1 MNEIFAVALITIL
14 AVISPG
20 ADFAM
25 VTRNSYLYGRKAGL
39 LAALGIAL
47 GVQIHVMYTM
57 LGVGLI
63 ISQSPALFTVIKI
76 AGAIYLIYIGYKTFT
91 SKSKLDID
99 LSADSALSPFSALR
113 NGFLTN
119 VLNPKTTLFVVST
132 YTQVV
137 NPSTPLAQQIAYGL
151 FMSLAHGVWFSLV
164 ALFFSHQTLRSAMI
178 NGQSLLNKIIGSALL
193 GLGVSLAFAPLTH

>member
-99 LSADSALSPFSALR
+99 LSADSALSPLSALR

-137 NPSTPLAQQIAYGL
+137 NPSTPLTQQIGYGL
-151 FMSLAHGVWFSLV
+151 FMSLAHGIWFSLV

-178 NGQSLLNKIIGSALL
+178 NGQSVLNKIIGSALL

>member
-76 AGAIYLIYIGYKTFT
+76 AGALYLIYIGYKTFT

-99 LSADSALSPFSALR
+99 LSAGSTVSPAFR
-113 NGFLTN
+113 NGFLCN

-137 NPSTPLAQQIAYGL
+137 NPNTPLAQQIAYGL
-151 FMSLAHGVWFSLV
+151 FMSLAHGLWFALV
-164 ALFFSHQTLRSAMI
+164 ALFFSHPTLRSAMI
-178 NGQSLLNKIIGSALL
+178 SGQSLLNKIIGSALL
-193 GLGVSLAFAPLTH
+193 GLGVSLAFAPH

>member
-99 LSADSALSPFSALR
+99 LSADAGLSPFSALR

-137 NPSTPLAQQIAYGL
+137 NPSTPLTQQIGYGL

-178 NGQSLLNKIIGSALL
+178 NGQSVLNKIIGSALL

>member
-76 AGAIYLIYIGYKTFT
+76 AGALYLIYIGYKTFT
-91 SKSKLDID
+91 SKSKLNLD
-99 LSADSALSPFSALR
+99 LSADTGLSPFAALR

-119 VLNPKTTLFVVST
+119 ALNPKTTLFVVST
-132 YTQVV
+132 YTQVI
-137 NPSTPLAQQIAYGL
+137 NPSTPLTQQIAYGL

-164 ALFFSHQTLRSAMI
+164 ALFFSHPTLRSAMI
-178 NGQSLLNKIIGSALL
+178 SGQSLLNKIIGSALL
-193 GLGVSLAFAPLTH
+193 GLGAALAFTPLTH

>member
-76 AGAIYLIYIGYKTFT
+76 AGAIYLIYIGYTTFT

-99 LSADSALSPFSALR
+99 LSADSGLSPFSALK

-137 NPSTPLAQQIAYGL
+137 NPSTPLAQQIGYGL
-151 FMSLAHGVWFSLV
+151 FMSLAHGIWFALV
-164 ALFFSHQTLRSAMI
+164 ALFFSHKTLRSAMI
-178 NGQSLLNKIIGSALL
+178 NGQSVLNKIIGSALL

>member
-1 MNEIFAVALITIL
+1 MNEILAVALITIL

-99 LSADSALSPFSALR
+99 LSADAGLSPFSALR

-137 NPSTPLAQQIAYGL
+137 NPSTPLAQQIGYGL

>member
-99 LSADSALSPFSALR
+99 LSADAGLSPFSALR

-137 NPSTPLAQQIAYGL
+137 NPSTPLTQQIGYGL

-178 NGQSLLNKIIGSALL
+178 NGQSVLNKIIGSALL
-193 GLGVSLAFAPLTH
+193 GLGISLAFAPLTH